1 MRVLGIDPGL
11 ERVGWGVVDRDG
23 SRLIHVAHGLI
34 SSKPGDLG
42 GRLQQIHREMGE
54 LISMYQPDRVAVE
67 RLLFTKNVTTAM
79 DVAKA
84 FGCILLAV
92 ADAGLD
98 VQELSPPEVKK
109 AVVGT
114 GRAEKKQMQFMV
126 TKLLSLTQTPKPDD
140 VADALGIA
148 LAGLLISPS
157 VLNLERRG

>member
-11 ERVGWGVVDRDG
+11 ERVGWGVIDRDG

-42 GRLQQIHREMGE
+42 GRLQQIHRETGE
-54 LISMYQPDRVAVE
+54 LIEIYQPDRVAVE

-92 ADAGLD
+92 ADAGLS

-126 TKLLSLTQTPKPDD
+126 TKLLNLSQTPKPDD
-140 VADALGIA
+140 VADALGVA
-148 LAGLLISPS
+148 LAGLLVSPS